1 MRLWG
6 FVSAMTGQPL
16 TALTQSLPDPV
27 ELLGDGA
34 QPFALMVL
42 ALLGGRREQDSFL
55 ADETLDPGEELQFL
69 GKLRELLGVRQG
81 GAQGCKCDH
90 EGRHRTRAP
99 RLKAWRRT
107 ARRRSAGR
115 LPAAGP
121 PVLGQL
127 GCSRRRCG
135 HPCPMRP
142 RRPTRV
148 AKSAPG
154 RRPFADRNA
163 RSVGCGRLTAPLSET
178 PSACL
183 VVDRLPRLEHADLS
197 KRMARHCG

>member
-1 MRLWG
+1 MSLCG

-16 TALTQSLPDPV
+16 SALAQSLPDPV

-42 ALLGGRREQDSFL
+42 ALLGAVASRTASSPTRPSIRAKSSSSSGSSESSWACARAEPRGANVIMRGGIGRGRRAS
-55 ADETLDPGEELQFL
+55 
-69 GKLRELLGVRQG
+69 
-81 GAQGCKCDH
+81 
-90 EGRHRTRAP
+90 RAS
-99 RLKAWRRT
+99 RRT

-115 LPAAGP
+115 LPLRGR
-121 PVLGQL
+121 Q
-127 GCSRRRCG
+127 CSGSSGARERRCG

-142 RRPTRV
+142 RRPPRV

-178 PSACL
+178 PSA
-183 VVDRLPRLEHADLS
+183 VPGGGPTSTPRA
-197 KRMARHCG
+197 C